1 MTTPI
6 PSPNYRT
13 GKICYI
19 EIPAIDIAESAQ
31 FYQQVFGW
39 QIRRRSDGSIAFDD
53 TVGEVSGTWVL
64 GRPPLTD
71 PGLLVF
77 IMVADAATTIEAII
91 AAGGTIVQPVNPDE
105 QEVYAHFRDPAG
117 NVLGIYQQAGLAEI
131 EAQLEARQPIRERKL
146 CQKNSSYRSSHKPTK
161 TSWKR
166 QLWQH
171 SAGCLKGETGGDHAT
186 LWLTWQDGKSWHVC
200 VFPGL

>member
-1 MTTPI
+1 MTTPT

-39 QIRRRSDGSIAFDD
+39 QTRQRADGSTAFDD

-64 GRPPLTD
+64 GRPPSTD
-71 PGLLVF
+71 PSMIVF
-77 IMVADAATTIEAII
+77 IMVASAATTIDAII
-91 AAGGTIVQPVNPDE
+91 DAGAAIVKPVNPDE
-105 QEVYAHFRDPAG
+105 QEVYALFRDPAG

-131 EAQLEARQPIRERKL
+131 EAR
-146 CQKNSSYRSSHKPTK
+146 
-161 TSWKR
+161 
-166 QLWQH
+166 
-171 SAGCLKGETGGDHAT
+171 
-186 LWLTWQDGKSWHVC
+186 
-200 VFPGL
+200 

>member
-1 MTTPI
+1 MTTST

-39 QIRRRSDGSIAFDD
+39 HTRQRGDGSAAFDD

-64 GRPPLTD
+64 GLPPATN
-71 PGLLVF
+71 PGLIVS
-77 IMVADAATTIEAII
+77 IMVANAATTIEAII
-91 AAGGTIVQPVNPDE
+91 AAGGKIVLPVNPDE
-105 QEVYAHFRDPAG
+105 QEVYAHFSDPAG

-131 EAQLEARQPIRERKL
+131 EAQFEA
-146 CQKNSSYRSSHKPTK
+146 
-161 TSWKR
+161 
-166 QLWQH
+166 
-171 SAGCLKGETGGDHAT
+171 
-186 LWLTWQDGKSWHVC
+186 
-200 VFPGL
+200 